1 MSEFWKNIV
10 FFIVFGYFSHLL
22 FNGSK
27 QVHEGHLIREHKQQ
41 QVFQCKSVTDQHKWH
56 FPGAPVSFP
65 LHYNLDCNTFAQKAV
80 SSAAIMDFLTIQE
93 VMAQYSSG
101 FLRNIRKI
109 SQTDYKNFQLDNV
122 TKSKV
127 ISLGIWKQP
136 VLDGK
141 TFCYRRSRAGQKFFH
156 KIHTLVLQVHH
167 LSVLSQP
174 HTACP
179 GVNHDNLQELHLVKL
194 DKAKFLHL
202 AHINT

>member
-1 MSEFWKNIV
+1 M
-10 FFIVFGYFSHLL
+10 FFVVFGYFSHLL
-22 FNGSK
+22 LNGSK

-41 QVFQCKSVTDQHKWH
+41 QVFQCKSVIDQHKQH

-65 LHYNLDCNTFAQKAV
+65 LHYNLDCNTFAQKA
-80 SSAAIMDFLTIQE
+80 AIMNFLTIQD

-101 FLRNIRKI
+101 FLWNIRKI

-122 TKSKV
+122 TKSRV
-127 ISLGIWKQP
+127 ISLGIRKQP

-156 KIHTLVLQVHH
+156 KIHTLVSQVCH
-167 LSVLSQP
+167 LSVLLQP

-179 GVNHDNLQELHLVKL
+179 GVNHDNLQELHLVKM